1 MRGRKPAPYK
11 LKLLT
16 QASPGYDRGGRPIK
30 VPPPFLKGGVQ
41 KPSDLSPDANEFWDK
56 VVPELER
63 LELVGEANFAG
74 LIAMAECY
82 SRMMVGTRIIR
93 DQGVLGH
100 DPDKGRH
107 PAIGVVE
114 EAARN
119 LRGYMASFGI
129 LPADEVRLGL
139 KKSKEEA
146 TNPFAAVP
154 RGGVS

>member
-11 LKLLT
+11 LKVLT
-16 QASPGYDRGGRPIK
+16 QSSPGFDRGGHAIK
-30 VPPPFLKGGVQ
+30 IPPPFTKGGVQ
-41 KPSDLSPDANEFWDK
+41 KPTDLSPDADEFWDK

-82 SRMMVGTRIIR
+82 SRMMLATRLIR
-93 DQGVLGH
+93 VQGVLGH

-114 EAARN
+114 EASRN

-129 LPADEVRLGL
+129 LPSEEVRLGL
-139 KKSKEEA
+139 RKTKEQA
-146 TNPFAAVP
+146 TNPFASAP
-154 RGGVS
+154 QGV